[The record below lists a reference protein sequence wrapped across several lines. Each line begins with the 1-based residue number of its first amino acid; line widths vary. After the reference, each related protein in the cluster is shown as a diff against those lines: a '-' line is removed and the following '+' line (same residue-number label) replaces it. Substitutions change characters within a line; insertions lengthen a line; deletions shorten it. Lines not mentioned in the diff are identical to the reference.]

1 MKLLWAFLWKL
12 NGGLWKVMFVHQI
25 LLIADQATYVFVRH
39 ANVDFLAFYWQIFQ
53 STSNLHICF
62 LIKNNI
68 LSVQFCCA
76 LMLSVCLLFVQLLW
90 DFVFV
95 VCLWL
100 HVPVCTWRGG
110 LGLGALLNNVQSRT
124 RWIETFFICSK
135 FGTRFSFFSLL
146 ACNDI
151 CCLDSCTLFV

>member
-1 MKLLWAFLWKL
+1 
-12 NGGLWKVMFVHQI
+12 MFVHQI

-76 LMLSVCLLFVQLLW
+76 LMLSVC
-90 DFVFV
+90 
-95 VCLWL
+95 
-100 HVPVCTWRGG
+100 
-110 LGLGALLNNVQSRT
+110 
-124 RWIETFFICSK
+124 
-135 FGTRFSFFSLL
+135 
-146 ACNDI
+146 
-151 CCLDSCTLFV
+151 

>member
-76 LMLSVCLLFVQLLW
+76 LMLSVC
-90 DFVFV
+90 
-95 VCLWL
+95 
-100 HVPVCTWRGG
+100 
-110 LGLGALLNNVQSRT
+110 
-124 RWIETFFICSK
+124 
-135 FGTRFSFFSLL
+135 
-146 ACNDI
+146 
-151 CCLDSCTLFV
+151 